1 MSYSNGLLSD
11 QSYQTANKYVQ
22 RGLPGV
28 GFKLTVMG
36 DYDMQNKKLTN
47 VKSGTDSNDAVNK
60 SQLDATTN
68 LLHGSRAGDVVN
80 DKAVIYSNTGAVH
93 ANSLYIEDP
102 PDQGNSNEVRIM
114 TEHQSYPNI
123 HLNIPDLHNFDG
135 HGGRPKSELMVT
147 SVEQTVTGKKVFEN
161 IEVHDPTSNNQAANK
176 NYADTKLSLTGGTMT
191 GDLILPHHNYPIP
204 GNTNKVINY
213 ESQREIFLSRQES
226 FPMQADI
233 NMNNN
238 FIQNIATPT
247 LSHQATNKGYCDYN
261 FLNRQ
266 KGGRIMGSLSMNQ
279 NDLFEI
285 PAPKYESSA
294 ANKNYVDN
302 QMGTKADLSKTTTQ
316 TFQGRVQVPDFNS
329 GGHNGSDIV
338 NLRYIDGI
346 FLNKKTG
353 GTLNNPITFLSSLP
367 SNQRQIHNIG
377 SPQFISSA
385 ANKQYVDGEIGKIA
399 PVDTTPFVKL
409 DGSRTMTGNLDMG
422 GKKIIGV
429 GNPTASFH
437 STDAV
442 NFHSMVNTLAGFRH
456 GLNISFVHLDGS
468 EAMTGVLNMNNQKI
482 SNLKIPEFNTDAAN
496 KQYIDEALLKSHLV
510 SSHIENAFKYLSD
523 QDESSSERNII
534 VHGIQDFNGSPHKNK
549 KAYDIDLIYTSG
561 THNYD
566 SKIGINLYPLPVGKF
581 TIIMEYYFPED
592 INISLL
598 AEASTAIINKQ
609 TITNFTSY
617 KKQLVQINQQ
627 TKDTPDYLFFTIRGS
642 GTTATNPE
650 GYLIFYGVKEWVD
663 TVPSEIYDHALETGM
678 FEYDNGNMKMYNDID
693 MNNHNI
699 INSNQTTSLTDFM
712 NYFTLFK
719 NFMKNKTYIDT
730 FSNFYDL
737 KEPSTFIL
745 DGPAISGIQPNMS
758 INSSGSNHITVSGF
772 DPIKGLQF
780 NSSTKIIINLG
791 FSVNQNTPYT
801 IMVSLTLKSIL
812 KVYFVEPINEQ
823 TIYYPAYILTPLK
836 NTIGIQKSHILK
848 ETVIYPSVFN
858 NKQIMI
864 WINFN
869 PSTNQYKLIIGNGNF
884 VKIISSPTSNFSTN
898 KIRIDANYNII
909 NKICYKNQHFASA
922 ETFTKMMFEER
933 KNGSYF

>member
-11 QSYQTANKYVQ
+11 QSYQTVNKYVQ

-28 GFKLTVMG
+28 GFKLTVTG

-176 NYADTKLSLTGGTMT
+176 SYADTKLSLIGGTMT

-247 LSHQATNKGYCDYN
+247 LSHQVTNKGYCDYN

-266 KGGRIMGSLSMNQ
+266 KGGVIMGPLSMNR
-279 NDLFEI
+279 NNLTGI
-285 PAPKYESSA
+285 PDTPKFGYSA
-294 ANKNYVDN
+294 VNKNYVD
-302 QMGTKADLSKTTTQ
+302 GKITKFDTTQ
-316 TFQGRVQVPDFNS
+316 
-329 GGHNGSDIV
+329 
-338 NLRYIDGI
+338 
-346 FLNKKTG
+346 
-353 GTLNNPITFLSSLP
+353 
-367 SNQRQIHNIG
+367 
-377 SPQFISSA
+377 
-385 ANKQYVDGEIGKIA
+385 
-399 PVDTTPFVKL
+399 FVK
-409 DGSRTMTGNLDMG
+409 
-422 GKKIIGV
+422 KIGD
-429 GNPTASFH
+429 T
-437 STDAV
+437 
-442 NFHSMVNTLAGFRH
+442 
-456 GLNISFVHLDGS
+456 
-468 EAMTGVLNMNNQKI
+468 MTGVLNMNGNKI
-482 SNLKIPEFNTDAAN
+482 NNVGTPYTYENDAAVNVGFFNTELNASN
-496 KQYIDEALLKSHLV
+496 SSVYTQITNNYKQYVNEELLKSHLV

-534 VHGIQDFNGSPHKNK
+534 VNGIQNFNGSPHKNK

-561 THNYD
+561 TQNYD

-609 TITNFTSY
+609 TITNFSSY

-650 GYLIFYGVKEWVD
+650 GYLVFYGVKEWVD
-663 TVPSEIYDHALETGM
+663 SVPPEIYDHALETGM
-678 FEYDNGNMKMYNDID
+678 FEYDGGKMKMNMDLD
-693 MNNHNI
+693 LTSHNI
-699 INSNQTTSLTDFM
+699 INSYQITGLTDFM
-712 NYFTLFK
+712 NYFLLFK
-719 NFMKNKTYIDT
+719 NFMKNKTYIDIFT
-730 FSNFYDL
+730 YRFYDL
-737 KEPSTFIL
+737 KEPSNFIL
-745 DGPAISGIQPNMS
+745 DGPAISGINPNMS
-758 INSSGSNHITVSGF
+758 IISSGSSHITVSGF
-772 DPIKGLQF
+772 DPIRGLQF
-780 NSSTKIIINLG
+780 NPSTKIIIDLG
-791 FSVNQNTPYT
+791 YMVNQNSPYT
-801 IMVSLTLKSIL
+801 IMISLTLKDHL
-812 KVYFVEPINEQ
+812 RLYFVEPIHEQ
-823 TIYYPAYILTPLK
+823 TVYFPAYIYNPFDH
-836 NTIGIQKSHILK
+836 TIRIEITKTMHVQN
-848 ETVIYPSVFN
+848 YPVVLD
-858 NKQIMI
+858 NKQAMI
-864 WINFN
+864 WIYHN
-869 PSTNQYKLIIGNGNF
+869 PSETKYEIIIGNGNYSNL
-884 VKIISSPTSNFSTN
+884 ISPPISNFSTN
-898 KIRIDANYNII
+898 KLRIDANNNII
-909 NKICYKNQHFASA
+909 NKICYQNQYFASA
-922 ETFTKMMFEER
+922 ETFTKIMFEER

>member
-28 GFKLTVMG
+28 GFKLTDTG

-114 TEHQSYPNI
+114 TEHQSCPNI

-135 HGGRPKSELMVT
+135 YGGRPKSELMVT

-176 NYADTKLSLTGGTMT
+176 SYADTKLSLTGGTMT

-247 LSHQATNKGYCDYN
+247 SSHQVTNKGYCDYN

-266 KGGRIMGSLSMNQ
+266 KGGVLMGPLSMNR
-279 NDLFEI
+279 NDLIEI
-285 PAPKYESSA
+285 PDTPKFGHSA
-294 ANKNYVDN
+294 V
-302 QMGTKADLSKTTTQ
+302 
-316 TFQGRVQVPDFNS
+316 
-329 GGHNGSDIV
+329 
-338 NLRYIDGI
+338 
-346 FLNKKTG
+346 NKK
-353 GTLNNPITFLSSLP
+353 
-367 SNQRQIHNIG
+367 
-377 SPQFISSA
+377 
-385 ANKQYVDGEIGKIA
+385 YVDGEITKI
-399 PVDTTPFVKL
+399 DTTPFVKL
-409 DGSRTMTGNLDMG
+409 DGSRAMTGNLDMG
-422 GKKIIGV
+422 DHSIQKVGDPVNSDDVATKNYVDAEIGYI
-429 GNPTASFH
+429 
-437 STDAV
+437 STP
-442 NFHSMVNTLAGFRH
+442 FLK
-456 GLNISFVHLDGS
+456 LDGTR
-468 EAMTGVLNMNNQKI
+468 AMTGVLNMNDHKI
-482 SNLKIPEFNTDAAN
+482 SNLKMPEFNTDAAN

-510 SSHIENAFKYLSD
+510 SSHIENAFKYLLD

-534 VHGIQDFNGSPHKNK
+534 VNGIQDFNGSPHKNK

-561 THNYD
+561 TQNYD

-609 TITNFTSY
+609 TITNFPSY

-650 GYLIFYGVKEWVD
+650 GYLVFYGVKEWVD
-663 TVPSEIYDHALETGM
+663 TVPSEIYDHVLETGM
-678 FEYDNGNMKMYNDID
+678 FEYDNGNMKIFHDIDLNNNKIINSSGID
-693 MNNHNI
+693 MNNHKIEKLSDATNTDDA
-699 INSNQTTSLTDFM
+699 INKGQLDIVLNKLNELIPHIK
-712 NYFTLFK
+712 NYRYRAIFK
-719 NFMKNKTYIDT
+719 E
-730 FSNFYDL
+730 NFYDL
-737 KEPSTFIL
+737 TETHNFVLKSNVDNVIIQRVKPNLNIDTDL
-745 DGPAISGIQPNMS
+745 PISS
-758 INSSGSNHITVSGF
+758 FSSNGLLFNHRIRLHYS
-772 DPIKGLQF
+772 DMYS
-780 NSSTKIIINLG
+780 SSTPVTFFMSFIHNTQKTGTIFFSHEFAPTRPTFPTFLITPDKIVIIINQ
-791 FSVNQNTPYT
+791 VRHEH
-801 IMVSLTLKSIL
+801 SI
-812 KVYFVEPINEQ
+812 
-823 TIYYPAYILTPLK
+823 PADL
-836 NTIGIQKSHILK
+836 
-848 ETVIYPSVFN
+848 
-858 NKQIMI
+858 
-864 WINFN
+864 
-869 PSTNQYKLIIGNGNF
+869 
-884 VKIISSPTSNFSTN
+884 
-898 KIRIDANYNII
+898 I
-909 NKICYKNQHFASA
+909 NKKKFYLDMLSGWSFYPFS
-922 ETFTKMMFEER
+922 F
-933 KNGSYF
+933 

>member
-11 QSYQTANKYVQ
+11 QSHQTVNKYVQ

-28 GFKLTVMG
+28 GFKLTDTG

-47 VKSGTDSNDAVNK
+47 VKSGTNSNDAVNK

-176 NYADTKLSLTGGTMT
+176 SYADTKLSLTGGTMT

-226 FPMQADI
+226 FPMEADI

-247 LSHQATNKGYCDYN
+247 SSHQVTNKGYCDYN

-266 KGGRIMGSLSMNQ
+266 KGGMLMGSLSMNQ

-285 PAPKYESSA
+285 PAPKYGSSA
-294 ANKNYVDN
+294 ANKNY
-302 QMGTKADLSKTTTQ
+302 
-316 TFQGRVQVPDFNS
+316 F
-329 GGHNGSDIV
+329 
-338 NLRYIDGI
+338 
-346 FLNKKTG
+346 
-353 GTLNNPITFLSSLP
+353 
-367 SNQRQIHNIG
+367 
-377 SPQFISSA
+377 
-385 ANKQYVDGEIGKIA
+385 DGEIGKIA
-399 PVDTTPFVKL
+399 SVDTTQFIKK
-409 DGSRTMTGNLDMG
+409 DGSVPMAADLDMNG
-422 GKKIIGV
+422 NKIKNV
-429 GNPTASFH
+429 GTPYTHENDA
-437 STDAV
+437 AV
-442 NFHSMVNTLAGFRH
+442 NVGF
-456 GLNISFVHLDGS
+456 
-468 EAMTGVLNMNNQKI
+468 
-482 SNLKIPEFNTDAAN
+482 FNTELNASN
-496 KQYIDEALLKSHLV
+496 SNVFTQITNNYKQYVNEELLKSHLV

-561 THNYD
+561 TR
-566 SKIGINLYPLPVGKF
+566 I
-581 TIIMEYYFPED
+581 FPED

-598 AEASTAIINKQ
+598 AEASTAIINNQ
-609 TITNFTSY
+609 TIINFPSY

-627 TKDTPDYLFFTIRGS
+627 TIDTPDYLFFTIRGS
-642 GTTATNPE
+642 GTSATNPE
-650 GYLIFYGVKEWVD
+650 GYLVFYGVKEWVD

-678 FEYDNGNMKMYNDID
+678 FEYDNGNMKMYHDID
-693 MNNHNI
+693 MDNNKI
-699 INSNQTTSLTDFM
+699 INLDGGIDNNDAVNMEQFNSIKTRFDEQVP
-712 NYFTLFK
+712 Y
-719 NFMKNKTYIDT
+719 MKNNIYMTIFTYRFFDFNAT
-730 FSNFYDL
+730 SKYKFSKQKRYHAIIGIKPDL
-737 KEPSTFIL
+737 SFSST
-745 DGPAISGIQPNMS
+745 N
-758 INSSGSNHITVSGF
+758 GSHLTKDELIYM
-772 DPIKGLQF
+772 KGLQF
-780 NSSTKIIINLG
+780 NNSMHIIIDLG
-791 FSVNQNTPYT
+791 YLVDHNMSYT
-801 IMVSLTLKSIL
+801 MMMSLTLKDNLQI
-812 KVYFVEPINEQ
+812 YFVEPTQEQ
-823 TIYYPAYILTPLK
+823 IAYNPIYE
-836 NTIGIQKSHILK
+836 IQKS
-848 ETVIYPSVFN
+848 SS
-858 NKQIMI
+858 Q
-864 WINFN
+864 
-869 PSTNQYKLIIGNGNF
+869 LIIKSAGNVITKTIYSSRYNDQQCLLW
-884 VKIISSPTSNFSTN
+884 IEYSNQTNTHTISLPGYTNAHYVPIPAPFSTRKL
-898 KIRIDANYNII
+898 KIDPGNNII
-909 NKICYKNQHFASA
+909 KKFGYQNQLINSYDDYFQISLEEKN
-922 ETFTKMMFEER
+922 
-933 KNGSYF
+933 NGTII

>member
-28 GFKLTVMG
+28 GFKLTDTG

-93 ANSLYIEDP
+93 ANSLYIEGP

-176 NYADTKLSLTGGTMT
+176 SYADTKLSLIGGTMT

-247 LSHQATNKGYCDYN
+247 SSHQVTNKGYCDYN

-266 KGGRIMGSLSMNQ
+266 KGGMLMGSLSMNQ

-285 PAPKYESSA
+285 PAPKYGSSA
-294 ANKNYVDN
+294 ANKNYVD
-302 QMGTKADLSKTTTQ
+302 
-316 TFQGRVQVPDFNS
+316 
-329 GGHNGSDIV
+329 
-338 NLRYIDGI
+338 
-346 FLNKKTG
+346 
-353 GTLNNPITFLSSLP
+353 
-367 SNQRQIHNIG
+367 
-377 SPQFISSA
+377 
-385 ANKQYVDGEIGKIA
+385 GEIGKIA
-399 PVDTTPFVKL
+399 SVDTTQFIKK
-409 DGSRTMTGNLDMG
+409 DGSVPMAADLDMNG
-422 GKKIIGV
+422 NKIKNV
-429 GNPTASFH
+429 GTPYTHENDA
-437 STDAV
+437 AV
-442 NFHSMVNTLAGFRH
+442 NVGF
-456 GLNISFVHLDGS
+456 
-468 EAMTGVLNMNNQKI
+468 
-482 SNLKIPEFNTDAAN
+482 FNTELNASN
-496 KQYIDEALLKSHLV
+496 SNVFTQITNNYKQYVNEELLKSHLV

-561 THNYD
+561 TRNYD

-598 AEASTAIINKQ
+598 AEASTAIINNQ
-609 TITNFTSY
+609 TIINFPSY

-642 GTTATNPE
+642 GTSATNPE
-650 GYLIFYGVKEWVD
+650 GYLVFYGVKEWVD

-678 FEYDNGNMKMYNDID
+678 FEYDNGNMKMYHDID
-693 MNNHNI
+693 MDNNKI
-699 INSNQTTSLTDFM
+699 INLDGGIDNNDAVNMEQFNSIKTRFDEQVP
-712 NYFTLFK
+712 Y
-719 NFMKNKTYIDT
+719 MKNNIYMTIFTYRFFDFNAT
-730 FSNFYDL
+730 SKYKFSKQKRYHAIIGIKPDL
-737 KEPSTFIL
+737 SFSST
-745 DGPAISGIQPNMS
+745 N
-758 INSSGSNHITVSGF
+758 GSHLTKDELIYM
-772 DPIKGLQF
+772 KGLQF
-780 NSSTKIIINLG
+780 NNSMHIIIDLG
-791 FSVNQNTPYT
+791 YLVDHNMSYT
-801 IMVSLTLKSIL
+801 MMMSLTLKDNLQI
-812 KVYFVEPINEQ
+812 YFVEPTQEQ
-823 TIYYPAYILTPLK
+823 IAYNPIYE
-836 NTIGIQKSHILK
+836 IQKS
-848 ETVIYPSVFN
+848 SS
-858 NKQIMI
+858 Q
-864 WINFN
+864 
-869 PSTNQYKLIIGNGNF
+869 LIIKSAGNVITKTIYSSRYNDQQCLLW
-884 VKIISSPTSNFSTN
+884 IEYSNQTNTHTISLPGYTNAHHVPIPAPFSTRKL
-898 KIRIDANYNII
+898 KIDPGNNII
-909 NKICYKNQHFASA
+909 KKFGYQNQLINSYDDYFQISLEEKN
-922 ETFTKMMFEER
+922 
-933 KNGSYF
+933 NGTII